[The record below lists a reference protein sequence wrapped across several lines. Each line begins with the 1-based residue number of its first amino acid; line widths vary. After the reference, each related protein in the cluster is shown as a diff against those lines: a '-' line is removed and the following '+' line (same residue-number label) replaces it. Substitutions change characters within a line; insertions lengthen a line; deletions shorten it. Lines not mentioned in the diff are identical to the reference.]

1 MNPEKRSILTFWGG
15 GGGGGGVGHP
25 DRVKLKLFPVTISFH
40 SCQVLS
46 KIWLSPMG
54 GVGGG
59 GNENLSDM
67 AETCWG
73 CHTICARHMVR
84 R

>member
-1 MNPEKRSILTFWGG
+1 MEGGWGG
-15 GGGGGGVGHP
+15 GHI
-25 DRVKLKLFPVTISFH
+25 DRVKLKLFSVTISFH

-54 GVGGG
+54 GGMVGG

-73 CHTICARHMVR
+73 CHTICAQHMLR